1 MGLFDDHI
9 AQIRKFI
16 DSRAQ
21 RPDVSVVAAD
31 DVPSWPMGDSRSLV
45 LSSDTAVELGSPKT
59 ASTAF
64 LVWTDDTEAVSH
76 GRVTRIGPDIPKET
90 RDLVPFGKI
99 VLVNVSGFDE
109 ANTYDR
115 FREMEMAKYDIHPAG
130 YMMRAVSQYQRE
142 WSRIS
147 KKAKTDGFS
156 LSFLGKALIEKL
168 SALPYVHGAEVIFV
182 TSSADD
188 VTALKAVG
196 ESVGKIT
203 GAMNKM
209 GEEMDLDCD
218 ACEYSPVCD
227 SVSELRKMRSAMQQK
242 KTENTP

>member
-1 MGLFDDHI
+1 MSLFDEHI

-16 DSRAQ
+16 DQRRQ
-21 RPDVSVVAAD
+21 RPDVSVVTTD
-31 DVPSWPMGDSRSLV
+31 DVPAWPMGDNRNLV

-64 LVWTDDTEAVSH
+64 LVWTDDTKAVSH
-76 GRVTRIGPDIPKET
+76 GRVTLIGPDIPKET

-99 VLVNVSGFDE
+99 VLVSVSGFDE

-130 YMMRAVSQYQRE
+130 YMMRAVSQHQRE

-147 KKAKTDGFS
+147 KKAKTEGFC
-156 LSFLGKALIEKL
+156 LSILGKALIEKL
-168 SALPYVHGAEVIFV
+168 SALPYVHGVEVIFV

-227 SVSELRKMRSAMQQK
+227 SVSELKKMRNSMQKK
-242 KTENTP
+242 KTENKP

>member
-16 DSRAQ
+16 DQQAQ

-64 LVWTDDTEAVSH
+64 LVWTGDTKAVRH
-76 GRVTRIGPDIPKET
+76 GRVTLVGPDIPEET
-90 RDLVPFGKI
+90 RSLVPFGKT

-147 KKAKTDGFS
+147 KKAKAGGFS
-156 LSFLGKALIEKL
+156 LPVLGKALIEKL